1 MDLQHSKPAFPS
13 GWPVCVLLLLMGFLA
28 VTPLWSLPQA
38 ETSGQQTPKPQE
50 ALLPPTI
57 LEALEKQDYAAA
69 AKALEDFLFAQAGHR
84 EALFQLAFCY
94 SRLERPSDAI
104 ELYRELL
111 ELEPALFEA
120 RFNLGVLLAQ
130 QKKSLR
136 AAEEF
141 RQATE
146 LEPGHYPAR
155 HYYAMA
161 LESSGNTAGALME
174 YARAAELDPAAL
186 EPRRALV
193 SLIRE
198 DRKNRKNN
206 DQTQH
211 APLLDKLL
219 ALIPTDAALVE
230 LRADLFRLEEKPEAA
245 RQLYLDY
252 FSAVEEKLTVPPK
265 EAARIHQLAG
275 RQAADLK
282 QWKEAHKH
290 YLLAGEIGGDEFEWI
305 STYGQAHA
313 LASMERYAEA
323 IPLYRRALEL
333 MGHDID
339 LDILEEFGSV
349 LVFHQQYPEAIP
361 LLVNL
366 LEIDPERVA
375 AYNRLAVALHALQN
389 YRAAVEILQK
399 RAQVAEETLATLFLR
414 AISHD
419 QLRQCLQAQEF
430 YEKFLALN
438 TDRRSDQF
446 FQASGRRRA
455 LKKTCKEKRKG
466 VQ

>member
-1 MDLQHSKPAFPS
+1 MQPLDLQHSKPVFPS
-13 GWPVCVLLLLMGFLA
+13 SWPVCALLLLMGFFA
-28 VTPLWSLPQA
+28 VTPLGSLPQT
-38 ETSGQQTPKPQE
+38 ETSRQQIPRSQE
-50 ALLPPTI
+50 ALLPSTI

-69 AKALEDFLFAQAGHR
+69 AQALEDFLFAQTGHR
-84 EALFQLAFCY
+84 EAMFQLAFCY
-94 SRLERPSDAI
+94 SRLERPTDAI

-111 ELEPALFEA
+111 QLEPTMFEA
-120 RFNLGVLLAQ
+120 RLNLGILLARG
-130 QKKSLR
+130 KKPAE

-141 RQATE
+141 RQAAE
-146 LEPGHYPAR
+146 LQPVHYQAR
-155 HYYAMA
+155 FYLAMA
-161 LESSGNTAGALME
+161 LESSGNTAGALKE

-198 DRKNRKNN
+198 GK
-206 DQTQH
+206 DQQQH
-211 APLLDKLL
+211 APLLDSLL
-219 ALIPTDAALVE
+219 ALIPADAALVE

-245 RQLYLDY
+245 RQLYQDY

-275 RQAADLK
+275 RQAANLK
-282 QWKEAHKH
+282 QWQEARKH
-290 YLLAGEIGGDEFEWI
+290 YLLAGEIGGNEFEWI
-305 STYGQAHA
+305 SAYGQAHA
-313 LASMERYAEA
+313 LASMKLYAEA

-333 MGHDID
+333 MGHDLD

-349 LVFHQQYPEAIP
+349 LVFHKQYGAAIP
-361 LLVNL
+361 LLVDL
-366 LEIDPERVA
+366 LEIDPERVN

-438 TDRRSDQF
+438 TNRRSDQF

-455 LKKTCKEKRKG
+455 LKKTCKEKRKR